1 MSQEETEAR
10 ISILSNED
18 DALIEPLLRL
28 LGKKGIT
35 IVISKKL
42 AKQIAKLQID
52 GDDEYCEVGTFPLC
66 NGYETSKEK
75 SVVKIV
81 IEEGEN
87 K

>member
-1 MSQEETEAR
+1 MTEPTEAKM
-10 ISILSNED
+10 SILSGED
-18 DALIEPLLRL
+18 DSMTDGILRL

-66 NGYETSKEK
+66 NGYCSSEEE
-75 SVVKIV
+75 SVVNFV
-81 IEEGEN
+81 ISDD
-87 K
+87 